1 MNTLEHAL
9 AIAEEAHR
17 GQTDKAGR
25 PFIEHLRRVAGRVDT
40 LDGKVVAYLHDLLE
54 KGEDWS
60 RPRLE
65 REGFG
70 PAVVSAVEAM
80 TKREG
85 EDYAAFVRR
94 AATNPLARAVKRA
107 DFEDNLAQARETG
120 APTQKYEQG
129 LEILRDEFGA

>member
-1 MNTLEHAL
+1 MSTLEHAL
-9 AIAEEAHR
+9 AIAEVAHR
-17 GQTDKAGR
+17 GQTDNAGR

-107 DFEDNLAQARETG
+107 DLEDNLAQTRETG